1 MMRRC
6 LLALVLC
13 YSCITSATASG
24 KSISLDISGAPLVE
38 VLAMFGAVGHENII
52 ADTSVPNRRISVH
65 LRNIPFDQA
74 FDAVL
79 RANALT
85 ERRIGSV
92 TIVGSEE
99 EMARRFP
106 NGSDAEDR
114 TVALALHRADAARI
128 VASVRSALDTRL
140 TMIADERAGR
150 VIISGTNESVTR
162 AVALIR
168 LLDAPAERQNAG
180 RFPLRYIRAD
190 EAKATLA
197 IVLSRAVVAVDSMHN
212 ALIVSG
218 NATMIRRVGR
228 LVLQLDRPSP
238 QVLFEVRVIDLTP
251 INDQSNFGLEFG
263 GLDLGGQP
271 IPAAATYAF
280 SGGSI
285 PLNVKLNA
293 LLSEGRARILA
304 TPKILT
310 LSDRIAKLHIGATYP
325 IATNGSVFG
334 SQSVQYIDIGV
345 KLKIRATIGRNGS
358 VIADI
363 HPQYSEILGFTAQ
376 NFPIIANRRLDSTLR
391 VRNGETI
398 VLGGLLRDVSSE
410 TVQRIPFLSQI
421 PILGSFFANK
431 ATSHERDEIVFL
443 ITPHVIEPGTTPPS
457 K

>member
-1 MMRRC
+1 MRAIV
-6 LLALVLC
+6 LACAIALF
-13 YSCITSATASG
+13 SAVPIFAATTT
-24 KSISLDISGAPLVE
+24 ISLDISGAPLVQ
-38 VLAMFGAVGHENII
+38 VLAMFGAVGHRNII
-52 ADTSVPNRRISVH
+52 ADSSIPNRRISVH
-65 LRNIPFDQA
+65 LRNLSFEQA
-74 FDAVL
+74 FHAVL
-79 RANALT
+79 QANALA
-85 ERRIGSV
+85 ERRIGAV

-99 EMARRFP
+99 EMARRYP
-106 NGSDAEDR
+106 ESVDSHQR
-114 TVALALHRADAARI
+114 TVALSMRSADAERLA
-128 VASVRSALDTRL
+128 ASVRPALDPHL
-140 TMIADERAGR
+140 TIIADERGGR
-150 VIISGTNESVTR
+150 IIVGGSTPSVDR
-162 AVALIR
+162 AVALIE
-168 LLDAPAERQNAG
+168 LLDSPG
-180 RFPLRYIRAD
+180 RRPGARRIALRYIRATD
-190 EAKATLA
+190 AKATLA
-197 IVLSRAVVAVDSMHN
+197 IVFARAVVAVDSMHN
-212 ALIVSG
+212 ALVVSG
-218 NATMIRRVGR
+218 NATLLARVDR
-228 LVLQLDRPSP
+228 LISRLDRPSP

-263 GLDLGGQP
+263 GLDFGGQP

-310 LSDRIAKLHIGATYP
+310 LSDHIAKLHIGATYP

-345 KLKIRATIGRNGS
+345 KLKIRATIGRGGS
-358 VIADI
+358 VIAEI

-410 TVQRIPFLSQI
+410 TVKRIPFLSQI

-431 ATSHERDEIVFL
+431 ATNHERDEIVFL
-443 ITPHVIEPGTTPPS
+443 ITPHVIAPGQPPPS

>member
-1 MMRRC
+1 
-6 LLALVLC
+6 
-13 YSCITSATASG
+13 
-24 KSISLDISGAPLVE
+24 
-38 VLAMFGAVGHENII
+38 MFGAVGHQNII

-65 LRNIPFDQA
+65 LKNIPFEQA

-79 RANALT
+79 RANALA
-85 ERRIGSV
+85 ERRVGSV

-106 NGSDAEDR
+106 DGSDSRER
-114 TVALALHRADAARI
+114 TIALVLQRADATRI
-128 VASVRSALDTRL
+128 VASVRPVLDAGL
-140 TMIADERAGR
+140 TMIADEQAGR
-150 VIISGTNESVTR
+150 VIVAGTSESVAR
-162 AVALIR
+162 AVALIK
-168 LLDAPAERQNAG
+168 LLDSPTGQAAG

-190 EAKATLA
+190 EAKATIG
-197 IVLSRAVVAVDSMHN
+197 IVVAHAVVAVDSMHN
-212 ALIVSG
+212 TLIVSG
-218 NATMIRRVGR
+218 NATLIQRVGR
-228 LVLQLDRPSP
+228 IIAQLDRPSP

-251 INDQSNFGLEFG
+251 INNQSNFGLEFG

-280 SGGSI
+280 TGGSI

-293 LLSEGRARILA
+293 LLSQGRARILA

-310 LSDRIAKLHIGATYP
+310 LSDRVAKLHIGATYP

-334 SQSVQYIDIGV
+334 AQSVQYIDIGV
-345 KLKIRATIGRNGS
+345 KLKIRATIGRSGS

-431 ATSHERDEIVFL
+431 ATNHERDEIVFL
-443 ITPHVIEPGTTPPS
+443 ITPHVIEPGATPPS

>member
-1 MMRRC
+1 MR
-6 LLALVLC
+6 AFAYTFAIAVLF
-13 YSCITSATASG
+13 ASPAFAAG
-24 KSISLDISGAPLVE
+24 AAISLDISGAPLVQ
-38 VLAMFGAVGHENII
+38 VLAMFGAVGHRNII
-52 ADTSVPNRRISVH
+52 ADASVPNRRISVH
-65 LRNIPFDQA
+65 LRNLPFEQA
-74 FDAVL
+74 FHAVL
-79 RANALT
+79 QANALA
-85 ERRIGSV
+85 ERRLGTV

-106 NGSDAEDR
+106 DSAESQER
-114 TVALALHRADAARI
+114 TVALSMHRADAARL
-128 VASVRSALDTRL
+128 VASVRPVLDPHL
-140 TMIADERAGR
+140 TLIADERGGR
-150 VIISGTNESVTR
+150 VVIGGSAPSVAR
-162 AVALIR
+162 AVALIE
-168 LLDAPAERQNAG
+168 LLDAPVRGPGARRIA
-180 RFPLRYIRAD
+180 LRYIRATD
-190 EAKATLA
+190 AKATLA
-197 IVLSRAVVAVDSMHN
+197 IALARAVVAVDSMHN

-218 NATMIRRVGR
+218 NATLLERVRR
-228 LVLQLDRPSP
+228 LVAQLDRPSP

-251 INDQSNFGLEFG
+251 VNDQSNFGLEFG

-310 LSDRIAKLHIGATYP
+310 LSDRVAELHIGATYP

-345 KLKIRATIGRNGS
+345 KLKIRATIGRSGS

-443 ITPHVIEPGTTPPS
+443 ITPHVIEPGATPPS

>member
-1 MMRRC
+1 
-6 LLALVLC
+6 
-13 YSCITSATASG
+13 
-24 KSISLDISGAPLVE
+24 
-38 VLAMFGAVGHENII
+38 MFGAVGHRNII
-52 ADTSVPNRRISVH
+52 ADASVPNRRISVH
-65 LRNIPFDQA
+65 LRNLPFEQA
-74 FDAVL
+74 FHAVL
-79 RANALT
+79 QANALA
-85 ERRIGSV
+85 ERRLGTV

-106 NGSDAEDR
+106 DSAESQER
-114 TVALALHRADAARI
+114 TVALSMHRADAARL
-128 VASVRSALDTRL
+128 VASVRPVLDPHL
-140 TMIADERAGR
+140 TLIADERGGR
-150 VIISGTNESVTR
+150 VVIGGSAPSVAR
-162 AVALIR
+162 AVALIE
-168 LLDAPAERQNAG
+168 LLDAPVRGPGARRIA
-180 RFPLRYIRAD
+180 LRYIRATD
-190 EAKATLA
+190 AKATLA
-197 IVLSRAVVAVDSMHN
+197 IALARAVVAVDSMHN

-218 NATMIRRVGR
+218 NATLLERVRR
-228 LVLQLDRPSP
+228 LVAQLDRPSP

-251 INDQSNFGLEFG
+251 VNDQSNFGLEFG

-310 LSDRIAKLHIGATYP
+310 LSDRVAELHIGATYP

-345 KLKIRATIGRNGS
+345 KLKIRATIGRSGS

-443 ITPHVIEPGTTPPS
+443 ITPHVIEPGATPPS

>member
-1 MMRRC
+1 MRRSLFGWVFV
-6 LLALVLC
+6 LLC
-13 YSCITSATASG
+13 FTSAAASG
-24 KSISLDISGAPLVE
+24 KVISLDMTGAPLAE

-65 LRNIPFDQA
+65 LKNIPFDQA
-74 FDAVL
+74 FAAVL

-106 NGSDAEDR
+106 DGSGSEDR
-114 TVALALHRADAARI
+114 TVALALHRADARRI

-150 VIISGTNESVTR
+150 VIISGTSEAVTR

-168 LLDAPAERQNAG
+168 LLDAPTGGQNAG
-180 RFPLRYIRAD
+180 RFPLRYIRAE

-197 IVLSRAVVAVDSMHN
+197 IVLGRAVVAVDSMHN

-218 NATMIRRVGR
+218 NATIIRRVGR
-228 LVLQLDRPSP
+228 LVSQLDRPSS
-238 QVLFEVRVIDLTP
+238 QVLFEVRVVDLTP

-263 GLDLGGQP
+263 GIDLGGQP

-310 LSDRIAKLHIGATYP
+310 LSDRVAKLHIGATYP

-431 ATSHERDEIVFL
+431 ATNHERDEIVFL
-443 ITPHVIEPGTTPPS
+443 ITPHVIVPGATPPS

>member
-1 MMRRC
+1 MRAFAYALAIVV
-6 LLALVLC
+6 LLAAPA
-13 YSCITSATASG
+13 SAAG
-24 KSISLDISGAPLVE
+24 AAISLDISGAPLVK
-38 VLAMFGAVGHENII
+38 VLAMFGAVGHRNII
-52 ADTSVPNRRISVH
+52 ADASVPDRRISVH
-65 LRNIPFDQA
+65 LRNLSFDQA
-74 FDAVL
+74 FHAVL
-79 RANALT
+79 QANALA
-85 ERRIGSV
+85 ERQLGTV
-92 TIVGSEE
+92 TIVGTEE

-106 NGSDAEDR
+106 DSAESQER
-114 TVALALHRADAARI
+114 TVALSMHRADAARL
-128 VASVRSALDTRL
+128 VASVRPVLDPHL
-140 TMIADERAGR
+140 TIIPDERGGR
-150 VIISGTNESVTR
+150 VIVGGSASSVAR
-162 AVALIR
+162 AVALIE
-168 LLDAPAERQNAG
+168 LLDAPVRRPGARRIA
-180 RFPLRYIRAD
+180 LRYIRATD
-190 EAKATLA
+190 AKATLA
-197 IVLSRAVVAVDSMHN
+197 IALARAVVAVDRMHN

-218 NATMIRRVGR
+218 NATLLERVRR
-228 LVLQLDRPSP
+228 LVAQLDRPSP

-251 INDQSNFGLEFG
+251 VNDQSNFGLEFG

-310 LSDRIAKLHIGATYP
+310 LSDRVAELHIGATYP
-325 IATNGSVFG
+325 IATSGSVFG

-345 KLKIRATIGRNGS
+345 KLKIRATIGRSGS

-443 ITPHVIEPGTTPPS
+443 ITPHVIVPGATPPS

>member
-1 MMRRC
+1 
-6 LLALVLC
+6 
-13 YSCITSATASG
+13 
-24 KSISLDISGAPLVE
+24 
-38 VLAMFGAVGHENII
+38 MFGAVGHQNII

-65 LRNIPFDQA
+65 LKNIPFEQA

-79 RANALT
+79 RANALA
-85 ERRIGSV
+85 ERRVGSV

-106 NGSDAEDR
+106 DGSDSRER
-114 TVALALHRADAARI
+114 TIALVLQRADATRI
-128 VASVRSALDTRL
+128 VASVRPVLDAGL
-140 TMIADERAGR
+140 TMIADEQAGR
-150 VIISGTNESVTR
+150 VIVAGTSESVAR
-162 AVALIR
+162 AVALIK
-168 LLDAPAERQNAG
+168 LLDSPAGQAAG

-190 EAKATLA
+190 EAKATIG
-197 IVLSRAVVAVDSMHN
+197 IVVAHAVVAVDSMHN
-212 ALIVSG
+212 TLIVSG
-218 NATMIRRVGR
+218 NATLIQRVGR
-228 LVLQLDRPSP
+228 IVAQLDRPSP

-251 INDQSNFGLEFG
+251 INNQSNFGLEFG

-280 SGGSI
+280 TGGSI

-293 LLSEGRARILA
+293 LLSQGRARILA

-310 LSDRIAKLHIGATYP
+310 LSDRVAKLHIGATYP

-345 KLKIRATIGRNGS
+345 KLKIRATIGRSGS

-431 ATSHERDEIVFL
+431 ATNHERDEIVFL
-443 ITPHVIEPGTTPPS
+443 ITPHVIEPGATPPS

>member
-1 MMRRC
+1 MIGRSIC
-6 LLALVLC
+6 LLAAIFFVL
-13 YSCITSATASG
+13 APAG
-24 KSISLDISGAPLVE
+24 AADRNISLDVSGASLVE
-38 VLAMFGAVGHENII
+38 ILAMFGAVGHQNII

-65 LRNIPFDQA
+65 LKNIPFDQA

-79 RANALT
+79 RANALS
-85 ERRIGSV
+85 ERHIGSV

-99 EMARRFP
+99 EMAKRFP
-106 NGSDAEDR
+106 DSSDSRER
-114 TVALALHRADAARI
+114 TVAIELHRSDAAHI
-128 VASVRSALDTRL
+128 VASARPALDARL
-140 TMIADERAGR
+140 TLIADERAGR
-150 VIISGTNESVTR
+150 VIISGTSESVAR
-162 AVALIR
+162 AVALVN
-168 LLDAPAERQNAG
+168 LLDSPSRRQSAK
-180 RFPLRYIRAD
+180 RISLRYVRAD

-197 IVLSRAVVAVDSMHN
+197 IVLSRAVVAVDRMHN
-212 ALIVSG
+212 ALIISG
-218 NATMIRRVGR
+218 NAALLQRAGR
-228 LVLQLDRPSP
+228 LVEELDRPSA
-238 QVLFEVRVIDLTP
+238 QVLFEVRVVDLTP

-263 GLDLGGQP
+263 GVDLGGQP
-271 IPAAATYAF
+271 ISSAATYAF

-293 LLSEGRARILA
+293 LLSQGRARILA

-310 LSDRIAKLHIGATYP
+310 LSDRVARLHIGATYP

-345 KLKIRATIGRNGS
+345 KLKIRATIGRGGS

-431 ATSHERDEIVFL
+431 ATNHERDEIVFL
-443 ITPHVIEPGTTPPS
+443 ITPHVIAPGQPPPS

>member
-1 MMRRC
+1 MRSIAYAGAMI
-6 LLALVLC
+6 LL
-13 YSCITSATASG
+13 SAIRVCAANTN
-24 KSISLDISGAPLVE
+24 ISLDISGAPLVQ
-38 VLAMFGAVGHENII
+38 VLAMFGAVGHRNII
-52 ADTSVPNRRISVH
+52 ADSSIPNKRISVH
-65 LRNIPFDQA
+65 LQNLSFDQA
-74 FDAVL
+74 FHAVL
-79 RANALT
+79 QANALA
-85 ERRIGSV
+85 ERRIGAV

-99 EMARRFP
+99 ELARRYP
-106 NGSDAEDR
+106 ESADSQQR
-114 TVALALHRADAARI
+114 TVALSMRSADAARLA
-128 VASVRSALDTRL
+128 ASVRPALDPHL
-140 TMIADERAGR
+140 TIIADERGGR
-150 VIISGTNESVTR
+150 IVVEGSTPSVDR
-162 AVALIR
+162 AVALIE
-168 LLDAPAERQNAG
+168 LLDSPG
-180 RFPLRYIRAD
+180 RRPGARRIALRYIRATD
-190 EAKATLA
+190 AKATLA
-197 IVLSRAVVAVDSMHN
+197 IVFARAVVAVDGMHN
-212 ALIVSG
+212 ALVVSG
-218 NATMIRRVGR
+218 NATLLARVGR
-228 LVLQLDRPSP
+228 LVSRLDRPSP

-345 KLKIRATIGRNGS
+345 KLKIRATIGRSGS

-431 ATSHERDEIVFL
+431 ASSHERDEIVFL
-443 ITPHVIEPGTTPPS
+443 ITPHVIEPGATPPS

>member
-1 MMRRC
+1 M
-6 LLALVLC
+6 
-13 YSCITSATASG
+13 
-24 KSISLDISGAPLVE
+24 
-38 VLAMFGAVGHENII
+38 
-52 ADTSVPNRRISVH
+52 
-65 LRNIPFDQA
+65 
-74 FDAVL
+74 
-79 RANALT
+79 
-85 ERRIGSV
+85 V
-92 TIVGSEE
+92 TIVGSAEE
-99 EMARRFP
+99 IARRFP
-106 NGSDAEDR
+106 DSPDSNER
-114 TVALALHRADAARI
+114 TIAITMRRADAGR
-128 VASVRSALDTRL
+128 VAAAVRPVVDPHL
-140 TMIADERAGR
+140 TIIADERAGR
-150 VIISGTNESVTR
+150 VIVGGDAPSVSR
-162 AVALIR
+162 AVSLIEI
-168 LLDAPAERQNAG
+168 LDAPARRPGSRQIA
-180 RFPLRYIRAD
+180 LRYIRATD
-190 EAKATLA
+190 AKATLG
-197 IVLSRAVVAVDSMHN
+197 IVLAKAVVAVDRMHN

-218 NATMIRRVGR
+218 NATLLARVRR
-228 LVLQLDRPSP
+228 LVSQIDTPSP

-271 IPAAATYAF
+271 IAAASTYAF

-293 LLSEGRARILA
+293 LLSQGRARILA

-310 LSDRIAKLHIGATYP
+310 LSDRVAKLHIGATYP

-334 SQSVQYIDIGV
+334 SQSVRYIDIGV
-345 KLKIRATIGRNGS
+345 KLKIRATIGKNGS

-363 HPQYSEILGFTAQ
+363 HPQYSEILGFSAQ

-410 TVQRIPFLSQI
+410 TVRRVPFLSQI

-443 ITPHVIEPGTTPPS
+443 ITPHVIVPGATPPS

>member
-1 MMRRC
+1 
-6 LLALVLC
+6 
-13 YSCITSATASG
+13 
-24 KSISLDISGAPLVE
+24 
-38 VLAMFGAVGHENII
+38 MFGAAGHQNII
-52 ADTSVPNRRISVH
+52 ADTSVPNQRISVH
-65 LRNIPFDQA
+65 LKNIPFEQA

-79 RANALT
+79 RANALA
-85 ERRIGSV
+85 ERRVGSV
-92 TIVGSEE
+92 MIVGSEE

-106 NGSDAEDR
+106 DGSDSRER
-114 TVALALHRADAARI
+114 TIALVLHRADATRI
-128 VASVRSALDTRL
+128 VASVRPVLDAGL
-140 TMIADERAGR
+140 TMIADEQAGR
-150 VIISGTNESVTR
+150 VVVAGTSESVAR
-162 AVALIR
+162 AVALIK
-168 LLDAPAERQNAG
+168 LLDSPAGQAAG

-190 EAKATLA
+190 EAKATIG
-197 IVLSRAVVAVDSMHN
+197 IVVAHAVVAVDSMHN
-212 ALIVSG
+212 TLIVSG
-218 NATMIRRVGR
+218 NATLIQRVGR
-228 LVLQLDRPSP
+228 IVAQLDRPSP

-251 INDQSNFGLEFG
+251 INNQSNFGLEFG
-263 GLDLGGQP
+263 GIDLGGQP

-280 SGGSI
+280 TGGSI

-293 LLSEGRARILA
+293 LLSQGRARILA

-310 LSDRIAKLHIGATYP
+310 LSDRVAKLHIGATYP

-345 KLKIRATIGRNGS
+345 KLKIRATIGRSGS

-431 ATSHERDEIVFL
+431 ATNHERDEIVFL
-443 ITPHVIEPGTTPPS
+443 ITPHVIEPGATPPS

>member
-1 MMRRC
+1 MRRF
-6 LLALVLC
+6 A
-13 YSCITSATASG
+13 CIFVVFVACFAFATAAEND
-24 KSISLDISGAPLVE
+24 ITLDISGAPLVE
-38 VLAMFGAVGHENII
+38 VLAMFGAAGHQNII

-65 LRNIPFDQA
+65 LKNIPFDQA

-79 RANALT
+79 RANALA
-85 ERRIGSV
+85 ERRVGSV

-106 NGSDAEDR
+106 DGSDSRER
-114 TVALALHRADAARI
+114 TVTLSMHRADAARL
-128 VASVRSALDTRL
+128 VASVRSAVDTHL
-140 TMIADERAGR
+140 TIIADERTGR
-150 VIISGTNESVTR
+150 VIVAGESASVAR
-162 AVALIR
+162 AVTLIE
-168 LLDAPAERQNAG
+168 LLDAPAGRPVAG

-190 EAKATLA
+190 DAKATLK
-197 IVLSRAVVAVDSMHN
+197 IVLARAVVAVDAMHN

-218 NATMIRRVGR
+218 NATLLRRVGR
-228 LVLQLDRPSP
+228 LVAQLDLPSP

-310 LSDRIAKLHIGATYP
+310 LSDRVAKLHIGATYP

-345 KLKIRATIGRNGS
+345 KLKIRATIGRSGS

-431 ATSHERDEIVFL
+431 ATNHERDEIVFL
-443 ITPHVIEPGTTPPS
+443 ITPHVIEPGATPPS